1 MESIIIFGDLL
12 VEHAQLVLFGLKLHL
27 DLVEFSELLV
37 ALRLQLLDLDVLL
50 ADLGGGLL
58 DGPLK

>member
-12 VEHAQLVLFGLKLHL
+12 VEHAELVLFGLKLHL

-37 ALRLQLLDLDVLL
+37 ALRLQFLDLDFLL

-58 DGPLK
+58 D

>member
-12 VEHAQLVLFGLKLHL
+12 VEHAKLILFGLKLHL
-27 DLVEFSELLV
+27 DLIEFSELLV

-58 DGPLK
+58 D

>member
-12 VEHAQLVLFGLKLHL
+12 VEHAELILFGLKLHL
-27 DLVEFSELLV
+27 NLVEFSELLV

-58 DGPLK
+58 D